1 MSNYYQKNREEYFC
15 WACDFSKI
23 SGEGKL
29 ANLFIKKFD
38 NPDKK
43 IKDAIPK
50 FLGEVFDLNKPFS
63 KSDLDILTELYKL
76 LEKSIV

>member
-43 IKDAIPK
+43 IKVYTTDNY
-50 FLGEVFDLNKPFS
+50 ES
-63 KSDLDILTELYKL
+63 KYKL
-76 LEKSIV
+76 INIIIRYKYISPLIGIFFCWFFF